1 MIYLI
6 AVKLHMRKYLSAIL
20 LLLTCV
26 VTAAQQK
33 PSRLFAV
40 VAGVSEYASRG
51 ISTLRYA
58 NKDAEAFAN
67 YLRTKKGGQI
77 QEENLRLLLNEKAT
91 TAAIYEALNWLTEE
105 VQENDLV
112 YFYFA
117 GHGDMESSTIFKLGF
132 LLTYN
137 TPRTNYINNAV
148 RIEDVNRFANTL
160 SVENKAKVILITDA
174 CHSGSLTGNIFRDNF
189 LKAEQKRTARDNEIR
204 ITSCGPEERAME
216 GEAWG
221 GGRGVFSYYLV
232 NGLLGFAANGTENV
246 IRVKDIRTYL
256 DSSFAKDPLLLREN
270 HQQKPIVTG
279 PDQFQL
285 AYRNTEI
292 MVQQRQS
299 TVNAVMMPAPI
310 VGASLN
316 LTAFELIEKADEELK
331 RAKIYNRINYD
342 SLLLLSANKIAPAI
356 IALHSQRMT
365 SDLQGASAAEQK
377 EINRKIEYFNQLL
390 QWIKSDENYL
400 KQLNSKLV
408 ILLHDHAQEVINK
421 YLEGDA
427 AELEKRRYYNAA
439 SNGYDMY
446 PKLYALALKLTAP
459 DDYLHHILQVN
470 QYYFGGVTLLLKIPL
485 TKDPSALIE
494 KAFQLEQKALEL
506 ETEAPYIYNT
516 LGVLYWYKLDLKKAE
531 EMYLK
536 AAELSPQWA
545 IPWSNLLSL
554 YTAQKN
560 FKAAT
565 EAFVKARQLGAE
577 NADVYANA
585 GWLYEEQRNFLVA
598 EEMQRKSMFYNSRHY
613 YPFERLAFI
622 YNKTTNY
629 AVADSF
635 YYEADLRKRGFH
647 FTQANATIVAAP
659 NFMRLPKPVIC
670 PFDSSIVDKDDLAAY
685 YAWGKYYFDN
695 MMYEDAI
702 KKWKHVIELDAKDP
716 VIYHHLGK
724 AFFALRD
731 WASADVMFNLANRH
745 HISNEQFQ
753 SYSDSIMS
761 RSVAWFDTS
770 CMNGIYKYAHYEQ
783 GYNDQLMASMYDKW
797 NHYTEAEFYYRKLIA
812 ANPASF
818 VHYKRFWLMLARI
831 GRYHEEEEMIQLF
844 RQHEPSGIGNDEL
857 NAFYQRMESQ
867 FPENAEW
874 HLKAGRFLYKLVKEN
889 AIDYRMDR
897 KALFPDAVVPLSSE
911 LHRYAVEGKSP
922 FMLMEINRTVQ
933 LEYALPIQEPITK
946 AIHSLLAADSLV
958 LLNDS
963 LSADIHDKV
972 GDLYRW
978 QGVPLFAATHYRKS
992 VQLLPAN
999 TGVRL
1004 KLIDA
1009 DDETYQFTDALESLD
1024 TLNNRN
1030 EINYDKMVLL
1040 AKYYLHMSK
1049 FNEAEVLLKKAIAVH
1064 PHKMPVLYDLYARLY
1079 LLQGKHEEAIK
1090 RYNVYLQ
1097 LVTNDAAAMY
1107 SISRMYAQLKNK
1119 TKAYEWL
1126 RKSFTHGFAYEWVL
1140 KEDPLM
1146 KDIRGTAEW
1155 KNLLSKQRFITYP
1168 EPVNSYPR

>member
-1 MIYLI
+1 
-6 AVKLHMRKYLSAIL
+6 MRKYVSAIVL
-20 LLLTCV
+20 LLVCV
-26 VTAAQQK
+26 ATVAQQQ
-33 PSRLFAV
+33 PSRTFAV
-40 VAGVSEYASRG
+40 IVGVSEYASKG
-51 ISTLRYA
+51 INTLRYA

-105 VQENDLV
+105 VKENDLV

-117 GHGDMESSTIFKLGF
+117 GHGDKENITIRKLGF
-132 LLTYN
+132 LLAYN

-148 RIEDVNRFANTL
+148 RIEDVNSFANTL
-160 SVENKAKVILITDA
+160 SVDNKARVILITDA
-174 CHSGSLTGNIFRDNF
+174 CHSGTLNGTSFRKDF
-189 LKAEQKRTARDNEIR
+189 LGGEQQRRARDNEIR
-204 ITSCGPEERAME
+204 ITSCGPEELAME
-216 GEAWG
+216 DEAWG

-232 NGLLGFAANGTENV
+232 NGLLGFAANGAENV
-246 IRVKDIRTYL
+246 IRVKDIRSYL
-256 DSSFAKDPLLLREN
+256 DSSFAKDPILLRER
-270 HQQKPIVTG
+270 HQQKPVVSG
-279 PDQFQL
+279 PDMFQL
-285 AYRNTEI
+285 AFRNNELL
-292 MVQQRQS
+292 VQQRPAPVS
-299 TVNAVMMPAPI
+299 VAVMPAP
-310 VGASLN
+310 VVNAEVN
-316 LTAFELIEKADEELK
+316 LTAFELIQKADEEL
-331 RAKIYNRINYD
+331 RRSKIYNYLPFD
-342 SLLLLSANKIAPAI
+342 SLLKLPANTIAPAVI
-356 IALHSQRMT
+356 Q
-365 SDLQGASAAEQK
+365 LQIQKMEKQAENSEPGERNELGK
-377 EINRKIEYFNQLL
+377 NIHYFNQLL
-390 QWIKSDENYL
+390 QWMKKDENYL

-439 SNGYDMY
+439 SSGYDMY

-470 QYYFGGVTLLLKIPL
+470 QYYFGGVALLLKIPL

-516 LGVLYWYKLDLKKAE
+516 LGVLYWYKQDLKKAE

-536 AAELSPQWA
+536 AAELAPQWA

-560 FKAAT
+560 YKAAT
-565 EAFVKARQLGAE
+565 EAFTKAKQLGSE

-585 GWLYEEQRNFLVA
+585 GWLYEEQRNFLFA
-598 EEMQRKSMFYNSRHY
+598 EEMQRKSLFYNSRHY

-629 AVADSF
+629 ALADSF
-635 YYEADLRKRGFH
+635 YYEADLRKRGFY
-647 FTQANATIVAAP
+647 FTKAYPTLVAAP
-659 NFMRLPKPVIC
+659 GFMQMPKPVIC
-670 PFDSSIVDKDDLAAY
+670 DFDSSVVNKDDLAAY
-685 YAWGKYYFDN
+685 YAWGKFYFEN
-695 MMYEDAI
+695 GMFEDAI
-702 KKWKHVIELDAKDP
+702 KKWKHVIELNKKDP
-716 VIYHHLGK
+716 IIYHHLGQ

-731 WASADVMFNLANRH
+731 WASADVMFNLANRYYM
-745 HISNEQFQ
+745 SNEVFEA
-753 SYSDSIMS
+753 YSDSVMLQS
-761 RSVAWFDTS
+761 LAGVDTN
-770 CMNGIYKYAHYEQ
+770 CMNGTYKNAHYKQ
-783 GYNDQLMASMYDKW
+783 SFNDQLMASMYDQW

-812 ANPASF
+812 AEPASF
-818 VHYKRFWLMLARI
+818 VHHKRFWLMLDRI
-831 GRYHEEEEMIQLF
+831 GRYHEEEDMILLF
-844 RQHEPSGIGNDEL
+844 RQHDPSGIGNDEL

-889 AIDYRMDR
+889 SIDYKMDR
-897 KALFPDAVVPLSSE
+897 KAIFPDAVVPLSTE

-922 FMLMEINRTVQ
+922 FMLREVNRTVQ
-933 LEYALPIQEPITK
+933 LEYALPIQEPLTN
-946 AIHSLLAADSLV
+946 AIRSLLAADSLV
-958 LLNDS
+958 ALNDS

-992 VQLLPAN
+992 VQLLPSN

-1040 AKYYLHMSK
+1040 SKYYLHMSK
-1049 FNEAEVLLKKAIAVH
+1049 FNEAELLLKKATAVH

-1079 LLQGKHEEAIK
+1079 LLQGKYQEAIQ
-1090 RYNVYLQ
+1090 RYNAYLQ
-1097 LVTNDAAAMY
+1097 LVPNDAAAMY

-1126 RKSFTHGFAYEWVL
+1126 KKSFAHGFAYEWVL

-1146 KDIRGTAEW
+1146 KVLRGTADW
-1155 KNLLSKQRFITYP
+1155 NNLLSKQRFMKYP
-1168 EPVNSYPR
+1168 EPVNSYPRAETTE